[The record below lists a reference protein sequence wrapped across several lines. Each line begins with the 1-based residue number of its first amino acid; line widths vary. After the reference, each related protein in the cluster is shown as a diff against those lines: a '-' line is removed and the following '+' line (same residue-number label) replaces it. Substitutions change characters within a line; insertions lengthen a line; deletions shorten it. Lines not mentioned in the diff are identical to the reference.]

1 MKNNKKKNLSEY
13 SIINN
18 YFKKLNLQKKESF
31 DFENDGAYLNF
42 SKKTKI
48 IVTTDSIVEGID
60 FFPED
65 KADSIAQKIICSNLS
80 DLSSMGA
87 IPYCYSL
94 SIGLP
99 KKTNKKWLQVFS
111 SKIYKIQKKY
121 KFFLLGGDIAKTKNF
136 VISATFFGKITKGKI
151 IQRNGSKI
159 NDDIW
164 VTGSLGNS
172 FIGLMFKKKIIKAN
186 NLIKKFFIKKYLFPT
201 PCMIGNK
208 LNFIANSAI
217 DISDGF
223 YGDLD
228 KLLLNKNFG
237 ANIDIKS
244 IPILYKLKKLIGKNK
259 IKINKLLSAG
269 DDYEILFT
277 SNPNK
282 RNVINSLSKKNK
294 IKITKV
300 GTIINKKGIY
310 TDGIKLNLNK
320 KSFQYHF

>member
-48 IVTTDSIVEGID
+48 VVTTDSIVEGID

-87 IPYCYSL
+87 IPYCYNL

-121 KFFLLGGDIAKTKNF
+121 KFFLLGGDIAKTKHF

-186 NLIKKFFIKKYLFPT
+186 NSIKKFFIKKYLFPK

-228 KLLLNKNFG
+228 KLLLNNNFG

-300 GTIINKKGIY
+300 GIIINKKGIY
-310 TDGIKLNLNK
+310 TDGRKLNLNK